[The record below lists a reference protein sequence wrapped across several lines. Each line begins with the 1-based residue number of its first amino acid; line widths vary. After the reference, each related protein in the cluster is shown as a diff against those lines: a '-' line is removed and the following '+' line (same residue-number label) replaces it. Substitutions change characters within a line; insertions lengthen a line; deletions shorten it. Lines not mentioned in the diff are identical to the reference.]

1 MSVPAW
7 LQNEGAWIAIGVSL
21 LFVVAGLVM
30 HRVFVKVLKQ
40 PAPMSEADASHSTE
54 SQPHE

>member
-1 MSVPAW
+1 MSIPAW

-21 LFVVAGLVM
+21 LFVMAGLVM

-40 PAPMSEADASHSTE
+40 APPIPEADAVSSSE
-54 SQPHE
+54 SQNHE